1 MELNYQSNTIL
12 NNKIRGKITKKPES
26 IELTSQIYDLGYE
39 TWTT

>member
-1 MELNYQSNTIL
+1 MKLEEKSQ
-12 NNKIRGKITKKPES
+12 KKPES